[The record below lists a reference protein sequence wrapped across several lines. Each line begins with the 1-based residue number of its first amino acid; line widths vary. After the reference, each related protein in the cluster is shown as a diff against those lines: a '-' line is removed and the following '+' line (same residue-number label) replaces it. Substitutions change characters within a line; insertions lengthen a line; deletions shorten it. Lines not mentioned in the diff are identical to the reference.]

1 MIRRAAWFAAA
12 FALAAALYVYLWQD
26 RCVLWVLAGAA
37 VLALGVFFLRLRCSR
52 AVCVVCLGLCAGVL
66 WCFFYGW
73 LFLPDLE
80 RLAET
85 EQPVTL
91 TVTDVPWET
100 DYGMSVEV
108 RLEDQSRS
116 CGAVLYADF
125 TELQPGD
132 HVSCTARIRRTGG
145 NLLAGESLS
154 LRAGGIQLVLYAK
167 SPLHVT
173 AGSMP
178 WHIRVR
184 QWFQGRI
191 HSLYHGQAAGLV
203 RALLTGDREELPY
216 AVRNDMAV
224 AGVSHAIAVS
234 GMHVSMLLALVALLC
249 GRRPLATALLGLPLA
264 LAFAVVTGGSPSVVR
279 SAVMEGFLLGASILH
294 REYDL
299 PTALG
304 MAALALL
311 LQNPWVIANVSFQLS
326 FAAVVGIYLLAA
338 RLYQRLLGKAK
349 KPGRLR
355 RAVAMGL
362 AATLSATAL
371 TLPLSAVY
379 FGMLSLVAPL
389 TNLLVLWAVTA
400 VFTLGL
406 LSCLLGPLGPVLAW
420 AVTRLCRYILWV
432 CGVLASFP
440 YAAAYAGS
448 PLLLWGFCAYGA
460 AIVLLLWRRARPI
473 LPACALAALLL
484 VCLIWSRWQW
494 ISCPM
499 SFTALDVGQG
509 QCLILEAQGFT
520 AMVDCGGDGRE
531 KAGETAARFLHR
543 AGQTHLDAL
552 ILTHYDLDH
561 VGGVCQLLHRVQVDR
576 LLLPETEGKQEIKAA
591 IEAAALEAGTRILEI
606 TEKTDLR
613 FSAGEIQI
621 IPPVSGENS
630 NEGGICVLATAAEY
644 DILITGDLSM
654 YGEAALLSAW
664 NLPQVDLLVAGHHG
678 SADSTSL
685 ALLGRVRPEAAVIS
699 VGADNA
705 YGHPSPKTLERLT
718 LAGAKIYRTD
728 LQGTIS
734 IRE

>member
-1 MIRRAAWFAAA
+1 MIRRAAWFAGA

-26 RCVLWVLAGAA
+26 RCVLWVLLGAA
-37 VLALGVFFLRLRCSR
+37 AVALAAFLLRLRCSR
-52 AVCVVCLGLCAGVL
+52 AVCTLCLGLCAGIL
-66 WCFFYGW
+66 WCFFYGL
-73 LFLPDLE
+73 LFLPDLD
-80 RLAET
+80 RLAGT
-85 EQPVTL
+85 EQTVTL
-91 TVTDVPWET
+91 TVTDMPWET

-108 RLEDQSRS
+108 RLEDQGRA
-116 CGAVLYADF
+116 CGAVLYGDF
-125 TELQPGD
+125 AELQPGD
-132 HVSCTARIRRTGG
+132 HVACTARIQRTGVQ
-145 NLLAGESLS
+145 AGESLYWRS
-154 LRAGGIQLVLYAK
+154 SGVQLMLYAK
-167 SPLHVT
+167 SPLTVT
-173 AGSMP
+173 AGVMP

-184 QWFQGRI
+184 QWFQNRI
-191 HSLYHGQAAGLV
+191 HSLYRGQAAGLV

-234 GMHVSMLLALVALLC
+234 GMHVSMLLALAALLC

-279 SAVMEGFLLGASILH
+279 AAVMEALLLGAVILR

-326 FAAVVGIYLLAA
+326 FAAVMGIYLLAP
-338 RLYQRLLGKAK
+338 RLYRRLLGKAK

-355 RAVAMGL
+355 RA
-362 AATLSATAL
+362 AATGFAAALSATVL
-371 TLPLSAVY
+371 TMPLSAGS
-379 FGMLSLVAPL
+379 FGMLSLAAPL

-420 AVTRLCRYILWV
+420 AVTWLCRYILGV
-432 CGVLASFP
+432 CGFIASFP

-448 PLLLWGFCAYGA
+448 PLLIWGFCAYGA
-460 AIVLLLWRRARPI
+460 AVVLLLWRKARPAI
-473 LPACALAALLL
+473 PVCALAASLL

-494 ISCPM
+494 AASPM
-499 SFTALDVGQG
+499 AFTALDVGQG

-520 AMVDCGGDGRE
+520 AMIDCGGDGRE
-531 KAGETAARFLHR
+531 KAGETAARFLHS

-552 ILTHYDLDH
+552 LLTHYDLDH

-576 LLLPETEGKQEIKAA
+576 LLLPETEEKQEIRDA
-591 IEAAALEAGTRILEI
+591 IEAAALEAGTRIL
-606 TEKTDLR
+606 TVTDKTDLI
-613 FSAGEIQI
+613 FSAGELQVF
-621 IPPVSGENS
+621 PPVSGENS
-630 NEGGICVLATAAEY
+630 NESGICVLATAAEY

-664 NLPQVDLLVAGHHG
+664 DLPQVDLLVAGHHG

-685 ALLGRVRPEAAVIS
+685 ALLGRVRPAAVVIS
-699 VGADNA
+699 VGADNS
-705 YGHPSPKTLERLT
+705 YGHPSPKTLERLA
-718 LAGAKIYRTD
+718 LAGAEIYRTD
-728 LQGTIS
+728 QQGTIT
-734 IRE
+734 IRK